1 MRRYVKW
8 GLIALVGGSLQ
19 TGFGKPQAVPP
30 QNSLTDSNASTTR
43 DQLSA
48 LLNQYPPTVQRLLQI
63 DSSLLNNKDYM
74 ALYPALNAFAAKHPE
89 IAHNPAFFLG
99 TPRGPGF
106 NFQIERSEDRTA
118 RDIAEYMTVALVVMT
133 IAGAIA
139 WIIRSLIEYRR
150 SIRVIRTQTEIHS
163 RLMDRLTTSE
173 DLLAY
178 IQSPAGKRFLESAPF
193 VGTAAE
199 AGSTLGRIL
208 SSVQAGLVLVL
219 GGVGLN
225 YASDHITNQAA
236 QPFFVLGVLGL
247 AVGTGFILSAV
258 ASYIIARNVGLIH
271 RPGTSETPPT

>member
-8 GLIALVGGSLQ
+8 ALMAVLAGSLQ
-19 TGFGKPQAVPP
+19 TGFAKPQAVPP
-30 QNSLTDSNASTTR
+30 QNLLTDSNASTTR

-48 LLNQYPPTVQRLLQI
+48 LLNQYPPTVERLLQI

-74 ALYPALNAFAAKHPE
+74 ALYPALNAFVAKHPE
-89 IAHNPAFFLG
+89 IAHNPAYFLG

-106 NFQIERSEDRTA
+106 NFPIERSEDRTA
-118 RDIAEYMTVALVVMT
+118 RDIAEYMTMALVVMT
-133 IAGAIA
+133 IAGAIT
-139 WIIRSLIEYRR
+139 WIIRSLIDYRR
-150 SIRVIRTQTEIHS
+150 SIRMIRTQTEIHS

-178 IQSPAGKRFLESAPF
+178 IQSPAGKRFLESAP
-193 VGTAAE
+193 VVATAGE

-219 GGVGLN
+219 GGAGLN

-247 AVGTGFILSAV
+247 AVGSGFILSAV